1 MNKLRQLDHRLITIL
16 LIVFVQMVGAA
27 MILPILPIYARREFD
42 MPVEVIT
49 LLNSAYFAAQFV
61 AGPYLGRWSD
71 RFGRVPILIIS
82 QIGTALSF
90 LMIALAP
97 SAGVLFAA
105 RILDGITGGNII
117 VAQAY
122 ITDITPKKKRTEAL
136 GYIQAVF
143 GLGFIIG
150 PALGGILA
158 AAYGPRL
165 PYIFAAIAAFLTV
178 ILTWL
183 SLDETLSPEQRSANR
198 AASKRSGSVWQ
209 IIGSNRLLGLI
220 LVIAFISQFAFG
232 LLQSTFSLYGE
243 EVIFAGYSAETA
255 LRLIGLLLATVGL
268 TQFLTQVF
276 FLRRL
281 LTRFSEAWLI
291 IAGNLLRGLGMF
303 MFALL
308 ATPIFG
314 IASSAVFAIGM
325 AITMPSLQSVTTSTV
340 SDELRGLVLGIY
352 QSVISLSIIVST
364 AIAGLLYAMRPNLPF
379 WLGGALSLL
388 AIIPALALLGKG
400 KKQDATTIS
409 AD

>member
-198 AASKRSGSVWQ
+198 AASKSSGSVWQ

>member
-1 MNKLRQLDHRLITIL
+1 MNKLRQLDHRLVTIL

-49 LLNSAYFAAQFV
+49 LLNSAFFAAQFV

-71 RFGRVPILIIS
+71 RFGRVPILIVS
-82 QIGTALSF
+82 QIGTAISF

-97 SAGVLFAA
+97 GAGLLFAA

-122 ITDITPKKKRTEAL
+122 ITDITPKQKRTEAL

-150 PALGGILA
+150 PALGGVMA
-158 AAYGPRL
+158 AAFGPRL
-165 PYIFAAIAAFLTV
+165 PYIFAAVAAFLTV
-178 ILTWL
+178 LLTWI

-198 AASKRSGSVWQ
+198 AASERSGRVRQ
-209 IIGSNRLLGLI
+209 IISGNHVLVLI
-220 LVIAFISQFAFG
+220 LSIAFVGQFAFG

-243 EVIFAGYSAETA
+243 EVIFANFSAETA

-281 LTRFSEAWLI
+281 LARFSEAWLI

-314 IASSAVFAIGM
+314 IASSAVFAVGM
-325 AITMPSLQSVTTSTV
+325 AITMPSLQSLTTSTV
-340 SDELRGLVLGIY
+340 SDELRGSVLGIY

-364 AIAGLLYAMRPNLPF
+364 AIAGVLYAIRPNVPF
-379 WLGGALSLL
+379 WIGGALSLL
-388 AIIPALALLGKG
+388 ATLPAVALLGHG
-400 KKQDATTIS
+400 NNRDEPTLSRQ
-409 AD
+409 